1 MRFNYGQE
9 IAIKLKMHKKS
20 FLDVLVRKHLLHKS
34 AVCLYTY
41 SFEQ

>member
-1 MRFNYGQE
+1 
-9 IAIKLKMHKKS
+9 MHKKS
-20 FLDVLVRKHLLHKS
+20 FLEVLVRKYLLYES